1 MRERIKNFPG
11 DMPLTMLDALFSK
24 KKHRLDFGIAPKP
37 RVDVPDEIIVKGFD
51 ALGNEVK

>member
-1 MRERIKNFPG
+1 
-11 DMPLTMLDALFSK
+11 MLDALFSK